1 MYLVIVTVR
10 LQAPLRENI
19 FGCVQWVHGGRGSIW
34 NAIEVKIRR
43 FCLAVILDRRKAI
56 IATNDI
62 VAIRSIAFSRRSNAI
77 VVQSTSIEIT

>member
-1 MYLVIVTVR
+1 MVAITSSTVFD
-10 LQAPLRENI
+10 N
-19 FGCVQWVHGGRGSIW
+19 RGLW
-34 NAIEVKIRR
+34 NAVEVKIRR

-77 VVQSTSIEIT
+77 VVKSTSIEIAGGQN